1 MPKGELTIDQLQR
14 LAGVCPYKP
23 YTPESSMGAEMGAN
37 MQQKRE
43 YERKKGIRPGD
54 DEWFK
59 LYFSK
64 PFLTGEKP
72 MDK

>member
-1 MPKGELTIDQLQR
+1 
-14 LAGVCPYKP
+14 
-23 YTPESSMGAEMGAN
+23 MGAEMGAN

-54 DEWFK
+54 DEWFR